1 MLGRSYPNSFYK
13 LASHKL
19 LIIINLSQSSINQI
33 RNTYK
38 KCTCTQ
44 YVHFT
49 TKIYENCWAISEKL
63 RWWFVPVLFLIVDK
77 LLSSE
82 RSITPWKN
90 NWKDI
95 TANMHIYTVRP
106 LSLHIKRLQRRCDDI
121 NHIQYYSYHA

>member
-1 MLGRSYPNSFYK
+1 MLGRAYPNSFYK

-19 LIIINLSQSSINQI
+19 LIIMNLSQSSINQI

-38 KCTCTQ
+38 NAH
-44 YVHFT
+44 VHSMFILLQKY
-49 TKIYENCWAISEKL
+49 TKTRWAISEKL
-63 RWWFVPVLFLIVDK
+63 RWWFVPVLFSIVDK

-82 RSITPWKN
+82 RGITPWKN